1 MLYTIYQIGDIS
13 AMQGRQNKKNSY
25 YRLRVGSYR
34 VIFEWI
40 DNELFIDV
48 VEINN
53 RGDVY
58 KRY

>member
-1 MLYTIYQIGDIS
+1 
-13 AMQGRQNKKNSY
+13 MQGRQNKKNSY